1 MQSPREELFSLVS
14 TVTLYKL
21 IMQFLKIIK
30 MTLLQSFC
38 LSVFAVTV
46 LYCTFSSTDNWSWP
60 VTYLHHYIQTAPDSV
75 RSQHSHHWSHWP
87 EQYTGPETGK
97 SPGSGTTLLT
107 GAGHMTCWLHCCCW
121 DPQSSNTRSH
131 HCRQL

>member
-1 MQSPREELFSLVS
+1 MVS

-46 LYCTFSSTDNWSWP
+46 LYCTFSSTDNNDP
-60 VTYLHHYIQTAPDSV
+60 G
-75 RSQHSHHWSHWP
+75 RSLTSTIIYRQHP
-87 EQYTGPETGK
+87 
-97 SPGSGTTLLT
+97 TLSAHST
-107 GAGHMTCWLHCCCW
+107 HIIGHIDL
-121 DPQSSNTRSH
+121 DNILAL
-131 HCRQL
+131 RQGNLRGQEPPS